1 MNIAFKKYQGAGN
14 DFIMIDNRAMD
25 FPTQNQNELIARMCD
40 RNFGIGA
47 DGLILI
53 QQHPEVPFEMVYF
66 NSDGHT
72 SSMCGNGGR
81 CAVSFAK
88 SLGLVTHTATFLF
101 DSDVY
106 SAQVVEKGRIALA
119 MQDVN
124 GVQIAETHCFLDT
137 GSPHHVSFV
146 EAVST
151 VDVQTSGSEI
161 RYGAPYGE
169 TGTNVNFVETKAAN
183 CFAIRTYE
191 RGVEGETLAC
201 GTGAVAAAIAVH
213 ATQRTHETHLQ
224 IEAQGGVLEVSFK
237 VEKGTYTDI
246 LLIGSAEYV
255 FQGIY
260 E

>member
-25 FPTQNQNELIARMCD
+25 FPTSNRNELIAKMCD

-53 QQHPEVPFEMVYF
+53 QLHSEVNFEMIYF

-88 SLGLVTHTATFLF
+88 SLGLVTNTASFLF
-101 DSDVY
+101 DTDLY
-106 SAQVVEKGRIALA
+106 SAQVLEQERVALA
-119 MQDVN
+119 MQDVKS
-124 GVQIAETHCFLDT
+124 VQIAETHCFLDT

-146 EAVST
+146 EAVSSI
-151 VDVQTSGSEI
+151 DVQTSGSEI

-169 TGTNVNFVETKAAN
+169 AGTNVNFVETKAAD

-201 GTGAVAAAIAVH
+201 GTGAVAAAIAVY
-213 ATQRTHETHLQ
+213 ATQRTNKSNLQ
-224 IEAQGGVLEVSFK
+224 IEAAGGLLEVSFD
-237 VEKGTYTDI
+237 VENDSYSNI
-246 LLIGSAEYV
+246 LLTGPAEYV
-255 FQGIY
+255 FQGSY
-260 E
+260 Q